1 MFRLTAALDT
11 FPWLKTAREVAV
23 FAYRRGRE
31 VRLQQV
37 ASSLTFTTLL
47 SIVPLFA
54 VGLAI
59 FSAFPLFADFREAL
73 QSLVSRTLPPQIS
86 STVLRYVGEFAEQA
100 ARLTAFGS
108 GLAGLCRHRD
118 DHDGRSCAE

>member
-1 MFRLTAALDT
+1 M
-11 FPWLKTAREVAV
+11 

-100 ARLTAFGS
+100 ARLTAFGLVW
-108 GLAGLCRHRD
+108 LAFAAILMIMTVDHVLNDIWQD